1 MFVRMYGKEK
11 LGADDRGGCT
21 VRAIILK
28 HHLCILQAETVA
40 YRSFVSTT
48 VHEKK
53 KNNCRLISQFEVL
66 MQDG

>member
-48 VHEKK
+48 VHEKN
-53 KNNCRLISQFEVL
+53 NNCRLISQFEVL